1 MVTVILFAVSLVFY
15 LFFCYCYKR
24 ICEKAGVEP
33 GWMIW
38 VPILQLIPMFQA
50 AKLHPA
56 LILLF
61 LIPFVNLIMAFVLV
75 ANLSKALGRSPMLC
89 LWMLVPFVGVLVIPY
104 LAFADSQGAAY
115 AAA

>member
-89 LWMLVPFVGVLVIPY
+89 LWFRSS
-104 LAFADSQGAAY
+104 ASS
-115 AAA
+115 